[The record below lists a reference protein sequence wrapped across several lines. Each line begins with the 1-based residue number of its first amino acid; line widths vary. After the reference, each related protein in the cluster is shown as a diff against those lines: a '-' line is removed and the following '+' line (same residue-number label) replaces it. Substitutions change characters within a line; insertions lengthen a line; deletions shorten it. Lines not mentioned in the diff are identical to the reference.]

1 MIVCDGVMYY
11 YRTSLSQVTD
21 ADLLAPLSLTVVDG
35 IIIIGTAQNKWQAGD
50 IDDASSWDP
59 LSFQRADA
67 SPDPWLLCSHG
78 RTKR

>member
-1 MIVCDGVMYY
+1 MCDGVMYY

-21 ADLLAPLSLTVVDG
+21 ADLLAPLSLTVVDR

-59 LSFQRADA
+59 LSFSAPTPRLI
-67 SPDPWLLCSHG
+67 PWLLCSHG